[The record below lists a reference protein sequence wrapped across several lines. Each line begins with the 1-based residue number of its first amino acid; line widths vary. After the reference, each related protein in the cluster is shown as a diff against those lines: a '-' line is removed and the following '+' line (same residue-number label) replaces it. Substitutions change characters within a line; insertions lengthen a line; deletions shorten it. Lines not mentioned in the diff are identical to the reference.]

1 LTPRAS
7 ERTLPAS
14 SGKDDT
20 MNALLKVAVASLLL
34 AASLAVPAAE
44 KNSGA
49 VRNLA
54 WAALTLEKIEKDLG
68 ELAREPKGPE
78 ALALAAAFAGA
89 HARLAALQQAAAA
102 ADAESLGK
110 ATDFAKNLANLAE
123 WTLDRASDL
132 TGKKTALRKLWEE
145 HPVLATTD
153 FGRQLDEVLLKLAG
167 SVLDQAAGQLAGKQA
182 AAGEAEGVWN
192 TQALRFDQLMDEAD
206 NEAGWLG
213 RKEELQNAIRES
225 GKQLKLTALEAAR
238 EQVRAARHAQQEL
251 ALEKQKYVNQVAQLN
266 QLIQSLDEK
275 AGALNEAA
283 DKAREAFDEAQ
294 GKLQEAIDE

>member
-1 LTPRAS
+1 
-7 ERTLPAS
+7 
-14 SGKDDT
+14 

-34 AASLAVPAAE
+34 AASLAAPAAE

-54 WAALTLEKIEKDLG
+54 WAALTLDKIEKDLG

-89 HARLAALQQAAAA
+89 HARLAALQQVVAA
-102 ADAESLGK
+102 ADAEPESLGK
-110 ATDFAKNLANLAE
+110 ATDFAKNIANLAE
-123 WTLDRASDL
+123 WTLDRAGDL
-132 TGKKTALRKLWEE
+132 TGKKTALRKLGEE
-145 HPVLATTD
+145 HPALATTD
-153 FGRQLDEVLLKLAG
+153 FGKQLDEVLLKLAG
-167 SVLDQAAGQLAGKQA
+167 SVLNQAAGQLAGKQA

-192 TQALRFDQLMDEAD
+192 MQALRFDQLMDEAD

-213 RKEELQNAIRES
+213 RKEELQNAIRDS
-225 GKQLKLTALEAAR
+225 GKQLKLTVLEAAR
-238 EQVRAARHAQQEL
+238 EKVRAARHAQQEL